1 MPASPATRSHR
12 RRRSRAESLVE
23 RTRSN
28 GRGRRSRYSRPSIA
42 AAFGLRRQ
50 PDDRVDALGGR
61 AEQRSHDPVEAGQ
74 RLGEPGSVSPAGVHR
89 GECDRSAT
97 PPRPLAHQ
105 RHLGPFCPRVRAR
118 PVVVAAREL
127 EVVERQALRV
137 HAARGDG
144 DHARPRRLAE
154 EGFEA
159 MLERERTD
167 NEERQGRFDAVG
179 ALGSR
184 RMDRAGVVDQDV
196 EPRLGRQDPIDRRR
210 DRVER
215 PDVGDDHAKTVGSV
229 CRDERFSEVLE
240 SRRAAPDQDHPR
252 SEIRDRPC
260 RRQPEARGRPGHED
274 GSPCQGI
281 GLGAGPREQ
290 TPAYRRPDA
299 AEAADD
305 RDLERR
311 VDSRRQR
318 VTDG

>member
-1 MPASPATRSHR
+1 MSCEPGHEVPQAPAIAR
-12 RRRSRAESLVE
+12 REPGRADAVE
-23 RTRSN
+23 RPRAAVQVQPPVD
-28 GRGRRSRYSRPSIA
+28 RGGVRA
-42 AAFGLRRQ
+42 RRQ

-61 AEQRSHDPVEAGQ
+61 PEQRSHDPVEAGQ
-74 RLGEPGSVSPAGVHR
+74 RLGEPGSVGPAGVHR

-105 RHLGPFCPRVRAR
+105 RHLGPFSPRVRAR

-137 HAARGDG
+137 HAARGHG

-167 NEERQGRFDAVG
+167 NEERQGQFDAVG

-215 PDVGDDHAKTVGSV
+215 PRGRRRPRRKRSAPCAAT
-229 CRDERFSEVLE
+229 RA
-240 SRRAAPDQDHPR
+240 SRRCSSRASLRPTRITRAPR
-252 SEIRDRPC
+252 SATAHVAASPRPEVGPVTRTVRPARAPGSGPVHAN
-260 RRQPEARGRPGHED
+260 RRRRT
-274 GSPCQGI
+274 
-281 GLGAGPREQ
+281 AGPMRLKLPMTE
-290 TPAYRRPDA
+290 TSSVASTA
-299 AEAADD
+299 VAN
-305 RDLERR
+305 
-311 VDSRRQR
+311 V
-318 VTDG
+318 